1 MKILRFIWSRFAAMV
16 LALLMIL
23 GMAACAKQP
32 AEPASGEAG
41 QENTQTQDQDQTNDQ
56 QGEQTQDQEQT
67 TDKQEDTNPDAD
79 QNQWELP
86 EDVFEDIV
94 DETPS
99 DETPSDEKPSDEKPS
114 DDKPSGEQTFD
125 GGVIVLPEDV
135 WE

>member
-16 LALLMIL
+16 LALLMVL

-99 DETPSDEKPSDEKPS
+99 DEKPSDEKPS